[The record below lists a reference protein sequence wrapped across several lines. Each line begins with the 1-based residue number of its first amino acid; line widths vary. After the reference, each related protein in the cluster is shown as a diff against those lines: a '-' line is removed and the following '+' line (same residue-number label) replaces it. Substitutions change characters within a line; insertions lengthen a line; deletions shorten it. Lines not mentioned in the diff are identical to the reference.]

1 MDSRRFHMDT
11 MAVADEILK
20 IRERLVEIAEIRKQ
34 LPAEAFAERTELLDE
49 EHQLDAR
56 LAELKD
62 EAARRGAGYAEAN
75 ATARTDLTRT
85 PNLPSD

>member
-1 MDSRRFHMDT
+1 MDT
-11 MAVADEILK
+11 TAVADEILK
-20 IRERLVEIAEIRKQ
+20 IRERLAEIADIRRQ

-62 EAARRGAGYAEAN
+62 EATKAGAGYAEVKAS
-75 ATARTDLTRT
+75 ATSDLAR
-85 PNLPSD
+85 PPSLPSD